1 MSGNTESR
9 LHHAPEVWLS
19 NMPVLD
25 DYLVIRINRKLL
37 IAMAASLLLHLMFY
51 LFFHFQKPI
60 DINSINAGSNV
71 LTVQLNPIVSSK
83 KTTTQPDTPP
93 ASHSTQVQAQRH
105 QTKPLVSAKPAK
117 RIPPTLTVKPD
128 IVANPIKPVA
138 PPSNKTAEEEPT
150 DMASFVKAARARR
163 QLAELG
169 NGDTAQPSEEDIRNA
184 NISRNLQQ
192 QGGGGIFQIMRV
204 GTRSAVFSFRG
215 WDSNYNNGRREEI
228 EVQADANTDVEH
240 AIIRKMITIIR
251 QRHKGNFNWESQR
264 LNRVITLSALVEDNA
279 GLEDFM
285 LREFFRAGLR
295 PSDQ

>member
-1 MSGNTESR
+1 MSGNTESH
-9 LHHAPEVWLS
+9 LYHNPDVWVS

-25 DYLVIRINRKLL
+25 DYFVIRINRKLL
-37 IAMAASLLLHLMFY
+37 IAMAASLLLHVMFY
-51 LFFHFQKPI
+51 LFFHFQKPN
-60 DINSINAGSNV
+60 DINPINSASNV
-71 LTVQLNPIVSSK
+71 LTVHLNPIAPSK
-83 KTTTQPDTPP
+83 KTTTQP
-93 ASHSTQVQAQRH
+93 ASHSAQVQARQHRVRPVI
-105 QTKPLVSAKPAK
+105 TAKPAK
-117 RIPPTLTVKPD
+117 QIPPALPDKPE
-128 IVANPIKPVA
+128 IVAIPIKPVV
-138 PPSNKTAEEEPT
+138 PSSTKSVEEEPT
-150 DMASFVKAARARR
+150 DMASYVKAAKARR
-163 QLAELG
+163 QMAEPG
-169 NGDTAQPSEEDIRNA
+169 NDAASQPSEEDIKNA

-240 AIIRKMITIIR
+240 AIIRKMIAIIR

-264 LNRVITLSALVEDNA
+264 LNRVIALSARVEDNA

-295 PSDQ
+295 PSEQ